1 MNGLSSPCPPASS
14 SLSASFKVH
23 SRCGERGRSRRNLL
37 GRSIARRS
45 LCPRPTL
52 RHVLPSGGDYS
63 APFALD
69 LRSDTCSPLA
79 ATTVASGSLCAAHTV
94 FKDIKKRCLAAA
106 AFTLL
111 VSRAFFR
118 AVVTPDRSFHQAHA
132 VRHVSKRTFWRHYKA
147 RFFTHVAL
155 LAFHWNGMKSKYS
168 SSVTLTLMRSN

>member
-1 MNGLSSPCPPASS
+1 MPTGLFFVVCELQSALALRRAWPQPTESSW
-14 SLSASFKVH
+14 SLHRAAVSLPSTYAPT
-23 SRCGERGRSRRNLL
+23 RAPLWRRLQCT
-37 GRSIARRS
+37 

-63 APFALD
+63 G
-69 LRSDTCSPLA
+69 LRLYA
-79 ATTVASGSLCAAHTV
+79 RSLCAAHTV

-168 SSVTLTLMRSN
+168 SSVTLTLMQSN

>member
-1 MNGLSSPCPPASS
+1 MGYRRRAHRPLLRCLRASKCTRAAGSVAAADAIFLVAPSRGGL
-14 SLSASFKVH
+14 
-23 SRCGERGRSRRNLL
+23 
-37 GRSIARRS
+37 
-45 LCPRPTL
+45 
-52 RHVLPSGGDYS
+52 
-63 APFALD
+63 FALD